1 MMLACPSAKHASCLY
16 TGHLKY
22 MIFYVLML
30 GTSLFR
36 ITGSGSVLPPLLQ
49 KLSERLTTAIGGR
62 DGLDNP
68 GIWTSVG
75 KHYGIAHIQNVMTQE
90 LKCN

>member
-1 MMLACPSAKHASCLY
+1 MILACPSAKHASYLY
-16 TGHLKY
+16 TANLKY
-22 MIFYVLML
+22 MIFFVLML

-36 ITGSGSVLPPLLQ
+36 ITGSGSLLSPLLQ
-49 KLSERLTTAIGGR
+49 KLSERLTTAIEGR

-75 KHYGIAHIQNVMTQE
+75 NVYGIDHIQKVMTQE

>member
-1 MMLACPSAKHASCLY
+1 MLACPSAKHASFLY
-16 TGHLKY
+16 TADLKY
-22 MIFYVLML
+22 MIFFVLML

-36 ITGSGSVLPPLLQ
+36 ITGSGSLLSPLLQ
-49 KLSERLTTAIGGR
+49 KLSERLTTAVGGR

-75 KHYGIAHIQNVMTQE
+75 KHYGIDHIQKVMTQE